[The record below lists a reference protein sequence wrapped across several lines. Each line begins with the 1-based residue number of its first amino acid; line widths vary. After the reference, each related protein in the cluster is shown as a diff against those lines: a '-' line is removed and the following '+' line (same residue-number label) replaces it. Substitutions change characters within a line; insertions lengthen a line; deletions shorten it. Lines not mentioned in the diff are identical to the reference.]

1 MGVKTERV
9 FGDYGFTDAPFVIES
24 VSSGLFFWYTQA
36 EKPTGD
42 VHLVIRGK
50 VSKKIPEKYL
60 GLDETKGR
68 LDVLESRLS
77 NSEPYLLPIVSDSDN
92 GKVLTVV
99 NGQWQAVST
108 K

>member
-1 MGVKTERV
+1 M
-9 FGDYGFTDAPFVIES
+9 
-24 VSSGLFFWYTQA
+24 
-36 EKPTGD
+36 
-42 VHLVIRGK
+42 
-50 VSKKIPEKYL
+50 
-60 GLDETKGR
+60 
-68 LDVLESRLS
+68 ESRLS